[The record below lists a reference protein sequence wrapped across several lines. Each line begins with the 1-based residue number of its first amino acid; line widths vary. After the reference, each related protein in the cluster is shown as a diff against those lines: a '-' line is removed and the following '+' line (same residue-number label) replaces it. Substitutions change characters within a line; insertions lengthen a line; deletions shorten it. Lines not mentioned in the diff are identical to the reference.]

1 MTKSLKD
8 YAKEWLDTLVVA
20 ISVAMAFRA
29 YFYEP
34 FNIPTGS
41 MQPTLYG
48 NHFQPCENPGVWETT
63 PLKWLNWLATGRDYK
78 ELVAPFDGEVYAE
91 KRADDGRVVVY
102 VASALKRSEEIK
114 VPDDALTRIAKSL
127 SDGTETLMFVPPYVT
142 HIEKFLIDGIEKL
155 MFVSPGGETESRA
168 QVLRSV
174 RSNPG
179 SSILGVY
186 PYRVKKGQKIFA
198 GYDTSGDFVFVNRWK
213 WNFRKPA
220 RGDVMVFSTTG
231 IDGLKQQGTHYIKR
245 VTALPNET
253 IEITKGGDVVIDG
266 KVMPPLKPMT
276 GARGEAT
283 PKPNPGRSKN
293 GFAMNGKVKL
303 GDNEYFTCGDNSN
316 NSLDSRYWGAV
327 PEKKVTGNAA
337 CVFWPII
344 NPRWGTIK

>member
-1 MTKSLKD
+1 MAKSLKD

-63 PLKWLNWLATGRDYK
+63 PLKWLNWLASGRDYK

-102 VASALKRSEEIK
+102 VASGLRRSEEIK
-114 VPDDALTRIAKSL
+114 VPDDALTHIEKSL
-127 SDGTETLMFVPPYVT
+127 SDDTETL
-142 HIEKFLIDGIEKL
+142 KFL
-155 MFVSPGGETESRA
+155 GETGRRA
-168 QVLRSV
+168 QVLMSV
-174 RSNPG
+174 RCNPG
-179 SSILGVY
+179 SSMLGAY
-186 PYRVKKGQKIFA
+186 SYRVKKGQTIFA

-231 IDGLKQQGTHYIKR
+231 IDGLMQGTHYIKR

-253 IEITKGGDVVIDG
+253 IEITDGGDVVIDD

-283 PKPNPGRSKN
+283 PRPNRGRCEN

-303 GDNEYFTCGDNSN
+303 GDNEYFTCGDNSD

>member
-1 MTKSLKD
+1 MAKSLKD

-63 PLKWLNWLATGRDYK
+63 PLKWLNWLVSGRDYK

-102 VASALKRSEEIK
+102 VVSGLRRSEEIK
-114 VPDDALTRIAKSL
+114 VPDDALTHIEKSL
-127 SDGTETLMFVPPYVT
+127 SDGTETL
-142 HIEKFLIDGIEKL
+142 KFL
-155 MFVSPGGETESRA
+155 GETGSRV
-168 QVLRSV
+168 QVLMSV

-179 SSILGVY
+179 SSMLGVY
-186 PYRVKKGQKIFA
+186 LYRVKKGQKIFA

-231 IDGLKQQGTHYIKR
+231 IDGLMQGTHYIKR

-253 IEITKGGDVVIDG
+253 IEITDGGDVVIDD

-283 PKPNPGRSKN
+283 PRPNRGRSEN
-293 GFAMNGKVKL
+293 GFAMNGKVRL
-303 GDNEYFTCGDNSN
+303 GDNEYFTCGDNSD

>member
-1 MTKSLKD
+1 MAKSLKD

-63 PLKWLNWLATGRDYK
+63 PLKWLNWLGSGRDYK
-78 ELVAPFDGEVYAE
+78 ELVAPFDGEVCAE

-102 VASALKRSEEIK
+102 VASGLRRSEEIK
-114 VPDDALTRIAKSL
+114 VPDDALTHIEKSL
-127 SDGTETLMFVPPYVT
+127 SDGIETL
-142 HIEKFLIDGIEKL
+142 KFLGKT
-155 MFVSPGGETESRA
+155 GSRA
-168 QVLRSV
+168 QVLMSV

-179 SSILGVY
+179 SSMLGGY

-231 IDGLKQQGTHYIKR
+231 IDGLMQGTHYIKR

-253 IEITKGGDVVIDG
+253 IEITGAGDVFIDG

-283 PKPNPGRSKN
+283 PRPNPGSTKD
-293 GFAMNGKVKL
+293 GFAMDGEVKL
-303 GDNEYFTCGDNSN
+303 GENEYFTCGDNSD
-316 NSLDSRYWGAV
+316 NSYDSRYWGAV
-327 PEKKVTGNAA
+327 PEKKVTGNAS

>member
-1 MTKSLKD
+1 
-8 YAKEWLDTLVVA
+8 
-20 ISVAMAFRA
+20 
-29 YFYEP
+29 
-34 FNIPTGS
+34 
-41 MQPTLYG
+41 
-48 NHFQPCENPGVWETT
+48 
-63 PLKWLNWLATGRDYK
+63 
-78 ELVAPFDGEVYAE
+78 VAPFDGEVCAE

-102 VASALKRSEEIK
+102 VASGLRRSEEIK
-114 VPDDALTRIAKSL
+114 VPDDALTHIEKSL
-127 SDGTETLMFVPPYVT
+127 SDGTEML
-142 HIEKFLIDGIEKL
+142 KFL
-155 MFVSPGGETESRA
+155 GETGSRA
-168 QVLRSV
+168 QVLKSV
-174 RSNPG
+174 WSVPG
-179 SSILGVY
+179 SSMLGVY
-186 PYRVKKGQKIFA
+186 PYHVKKGQKIFA

-213 WNFRKPA
+213 WNFRKPD

-231 IDGLKQQGTHYIKR
+231 IDGLMQGTHYIKR

-253 IEITKGGDVVIDG
+253 IEITDGGDVVIDD

-283 PKPNPGRSKN
+283 PRPNPGRCEN

-303 GDNEYFTCGDNSN
+303 GDNEYFTCGDNSD

>member
-1 MTKSLKD
+1 MAKSLKD

-63 PLKWLNWLATGRDYK
+63 PLKWLNWLVSGRDYK

-102 VASALKRSEEIK
+102 VVSGLRRSEEIK
-114 VPDDALTRIAKSL
+114 VPDDALTHIEKSL
-127 SDGTETLMFVPPYVT
+127 SDGTETL
-142 HIEKFLIDGIEKL
+142 KFL
-155 MFVSPGGETESRA
+155 GETGRRV
-168 QVLRSV
+168 QVLMSV

-179 SSILGVY
+179 SSMLGVY
-186 PYRVKKGQKIFA
+186 LYRVKKGQKIFA

-231 IDGLKQQGTHYIKR
+231 IDGLMQGTHYIKR

-253 IEITKGGDVVIDG
+253 IEITDGGDVVIDD

-283 PKPNPGRSKN
+283 PRPNRGRSEN
-293 GFAMNGKVKL
+293 GFAMNGKVRL
-303 GDNEYFTCGDNSN
+303 GDNEYFTCGDNSD

>member
-1 MTKSLKD
+1 MAKSLKD

-48 NHFQPCENPGVWETT
+48 NHFQPCENPGVWDTT
-63 PLKWLNWLATGRDYK
+63 PLKWLNWLASGRDYK
-78 ELVAPFDGEVYAE
+78 ELVAPFDGEVCAE

-102 VASALKRSEEIK
+102 VASGLRRSEEIK
-114 VPDDALTRIAKSL
+114 VPDDALTHIEKSL
-127 SDGTETLMFVPPYVT
+127 SDGTETL
-142 HIEKFLIDGIEKL
+142 KFL
-155 MFVSPGGETESRA
+155 GETGSRA
-168 QVLRSV
+168 KILKSIW
-174 RSNPG
+174 SNPE
-179 SSILGVY
+179 SSMLGAY

-213 WNFRKPA
+213 WNLRKSA

-231 IDGLKQQGTHYIKR
+231 IDGLMQGTHYIKR

-253 IEITKGGDVVIDG
+253 IEITEGGDVVIDG

-283 PKPNPGRSKN
+283 PRPNRGRSEN

-303 GDNEYFTCGDNSN
+303 GDNEYFTCGDNSD
-316 NSLDSRYWGAV
+316 SSYDSRYWGAV

>member
-1 MTKSLKD
+1 MAKSLKD

-48 NHFQPCENPGVWETT
+48 NHFQPCEDPGVWETT
-63 PLKWLNWLATGRDYK
+63 PLKWLNWLASGRDYK

-102 VASALKRSEEIK
+102 VASGLRRSEEIK
-114 VPDDALTRIAKSL
+114 VPDDALTHIEKSL
-127 SDGTETLMFVPPYVT
+127 SDGTETL
-142 HIEKFLIDGIEKL
+142 KFLGKT
-155 MFVSPGGETESRA
+155 GSRA
-168 QVLRSV
+168 QVLMSV

-179 SSILGVY
+179 SSMLGGY
-186 PYRVKKGQKIFA
+186 PYRVKKGKKIFA

-220 RGDVMVFSTTG
+220 RSDVMVFSTTG
-231 IDGLKQQGTHYIKR
+231 IDGLMQGTHYIKR

-253 IEITKGGDVVIDG
+253 IEITEGGDVIIDG

-276 GARGEAT
+276 GARGEDT
-283 PKPNPGRSKN
+283 PKPNPGMTGGGRY
-293 GFAMNGKVKL
+293 AMTKPVKL
-303 GDNEYFTCGDNSN
+303 GEYEYFTCGDNSD

>member
-63 PLKWLNWLATGRDYK
+63 PLKWLNWLASGRDYK
-78 ELVAPFDGEVYAE
+78 ELVAPFDGEIYAE

-102 VASALKRSEEIK
+102 VASALKRSEEVT
-114 VPDDALTRIAKSL
+114 VPDDALTHIEKSL
-127 SDGTETLMFVPPYVT
+127 SDGTETL
-142 HIEKFLIDGIEKL
+142 KFL
-155 MFVSPGGETESRA
+155 GETGSRA
-168 QVLRSV
+168 KILKSIW
-174 RSNPG
+174 SNPG
-179 SSILGVY
+179 SSMLGAY

-213 WNFRKPA
+213 WNFRMPA
-220 RGDVMVFSTTG
+220 RSDVMVFSTTG
-231 IDGLKQQGTHYIKR
+231 IDGLMQGTHYIKR

-253 IEITKGGDVVIDG
+253 IEITEGGDVVIDG

-283 PKPNPGRSKN
+283 PRPNPGRSKN

-303 GDNEYFTCGDNSN
+303 GDNEYFTCGDNSD